1 MADKVPFPKDPESV
15 NLQDKETSDEE
26 KFNLQ
31 KKLGDIAAKKQQE
44 EITMLSRETVRQIR
58 VSGHLILS

>member
-15 NLQDKETSDEE
+15 NLQDKETSDED

-44 EITMLSRETVRQIR
+44 ETTALSRETVRQIR